1 MRFPAGQPQHATRL
15 AAVLMLA
22 LATACAGSTDPDS
35 DPDPDPPTGRPLG
48 ANLTFASIGHG
59 PWGTAVSSRGDLY
72 VTRPFTDSI
81 TRVAY
86 ADSVPTVIGSFR
98 VGQRPDEIIFS
109 ADGRKAYSTNINSAN
124 ISVINAL
131 DGAESRA
138 FNVPGQPL
146 RIAAGIG
153 EQTLYITLTN
163 GSLLVVDEATGAV
176 DTSLSI
182 GPTPNGIAIDRAR
195 QRLWVSST
203 NGTLTE
209 INTVNNTKGRVVTL
223 GGSPQDVVLHP
234 TNTSLY
240 IANEAGWINV
250 LDRVSLARTDSIP
263 MLGAFRMALTRDATQ
278 LWVSQSFLGQVH
290 VVSVAT
296 GDPLFAIPTG
306 GSPRHI
312 AFSVGGA
319 RAFIA
324 NENGRLQMVR

>member
-1 MRFPAGQPQHATRL
+1 MRFHAGAPQYVAGF
-15 AAVLMLA
+15 AAALMLA
-22 LATACAGSTDPDS
+22 LAAACAGSTDPDF
-35 DPDPDPPTGRPLG
+35 DPDPDPATGHPLG
-48 ANLTFASIGHG
+48 ANLTFALIGHG

-98 VGQRPDEIIFS
+98 VGQRPDEIVFS
-109 ADGRKAYSTNINSAN
+109 ADGRTAYSTNINSAN
-124 ISVINAL
+124 ISVINAVS
-131 DGAESRA
+131 GAESRA
-138 FNVPGQPL
+138 FDVPGQPL
-146 RIAAGIG
+146 RIAAGSG
-153 EQTLYITLTN
+153 EQKLYITLTN
-163 GSLLVVDEATGAV
+163 GSLLVVDEATGTV
-176 DTSLSI
+176 DTALSI
-182 GPTPNGIAIDRAR
+182 GATPNGIAIDLTR

-209 INTVNNTKGRVVTL
+209 VNTVNNTKGRVVTL
-223 GGSPQDVVLHP
+223 GGSPQDVSLHP
-234 TNTSLY
+234 TNTSIY
-240 IANEAGWINV
+240 IANEMGWITV
-250 LDRVSLARTDSIP
+250 LDRVSLARSDSIP
-263 MLGAFRMALTRDATQ
+263 MPGAFRMAFTRDATQ
-278 LWVSQSFLGQVH
+278 LWVSQSALGQVH

>member
-1 MRFPAGQPQHATRL
+1 MRPALL
-15 AAVLMLA
+15 ACTCAFWA
-22 LATACAGSTDPDS
+22 LAACAGSTDPDF
-35 DPDPDPPTGRPLG
+35 DPDPDPPTGHPLG
-48 ANLTFASIGHG
+48 SNLTFVSVGHG

-109 ADGRKAYSTNINSAN
+109 ADGRKAYSTNIDDAN
-124 ISVINAL
+124 ISVIDAV
-131 DGAESRA
+131 DGRETRVVD
-138 FNVPGQPL
+138 VPGQPL
-146 RIAAGIG
+146 RIAAGTG
-153 EQTLYITLTN
+153 EATLYITLTN
-163 GSLLVVDEATGAV
+163 GSLLVVDESSGAV
-176 DTSLSI
+176 DTTLSI
-182 GPTPNGIAIDRAR
+182 GSTPNGIAIDRTR

-209 INTVNNTKGRVVTL
+209 INTASNTKGRVVTL
-223 GGSPQDVVLHP
+223 GGSPQEVVLHP
-234 TNTSLY
+234 TNTSIY
-240 IANEAGWINV
+240 IANEAGWITV
-250 LDRVSLARTDSIP
+250 LDRESLARTDSIP
-263 MLGAFRMALTRDATQ
+263 MPGAFRMALTRDATQ
-278 LWVSQSFLGQVH
+278 LWVSQSGLGQVH

-306 GSPRHI
+306 GAPRHI